1 MIVGVCSDVHNHTT
15 RLHAFAA
22 AAREHGAQELWCLG
36 DVVDALIGA
45 PPAAHAETV
54 RAAVELC
61 DVVLAGNH
69 ELWCLQ
75 RTLLDPATARVVA
88 AWSPVE
94 ERHGVGLVHASLE
107 DPFMEFVDTPLKAAR
122 LLRATPGWLALH
134 GHTHCRRLWARTG
147 TSPTAENRPTRG
159 AVAAGQDRLLA
170 NPGALT
176 GSRPSWLLVDLDARE
191 LRWFPLATSSVV
203 RPPAPR
209 G

>member
-15 RLHAFAA
+15 RLRAFATE
-22 AAREHGAQELWCLG
+22 ARDRGAQELWCLG

-54 RAAVELC
+54 GTAVELC

-75 RTLLDPATARVVA
+75 RKLLDPATEQVVA

-94 ERHGVGLVHASLE
+94 ERHGVGLVHASL
-107 DPFMEFVDTPLKAAR
+107 DDAFMEFVDTPLKAAR

-134 GHTHCRRLWARTG
+134 GHTHRRRLWAQTDAY
-147 TSPTAENRPTRG
+147 PNAENRPTRG
-159 AVAAGQDRLLA
+159 TVAAGQDRLLA

-191 LRWFPLATSSVV
+191 LRWFPLAVPKLTV
-203 RPPAPR
+203 
-209 G
+209 